1 MKKLKLKLDD
11 LEVTSFAAQEKQDQ
25 AGTVNGLQI
34 SREWYATGCMQCNQS
49 AVQTQCG
56 LNCTQ
61 AEGCYPSYYCSDIG
75 PGMPNNTCGEGC
87 MTDNY
92 AAC

>member
-11 LEVTSFAAQEKQDQ
+11 LEVTSFAAQEEHGG
-25 AGTVNGLQI
+25 AGTVDGMQI
-34 SREWYATGCMQCNQS
+34 SRDWNATGCMQCNPS
-49 AVQTQCG
+49 YVETQCG
-56 LNCTQ
+56 FNCTQ
-61 AEGCYPSYYCSDIG
+61 VDGCYESYYCSDIG
-75 PGMPNNTCGEGC
+75 PGMPNNSCGDGC

>member
-1 MKKLKLKLDD
+1 MKKLALKLDD
-11 LEVTSFAAQEKQDQ
+11 LEVTSFVAQEDV
-25 AGTVNGLQI
+25 AGRGTVDGLQI
-34 SREWYATGCMQCNQS
+34 SRDWNATGCMRCNQS
-49 AVQTQCG
+49 EIETQCG

-61 AEGCYPSYYCSDIG
+61 ADGCYPSYYCSDIG
-75 PGMPNNTCGEGC
+75 PGMPNNTCAEGC